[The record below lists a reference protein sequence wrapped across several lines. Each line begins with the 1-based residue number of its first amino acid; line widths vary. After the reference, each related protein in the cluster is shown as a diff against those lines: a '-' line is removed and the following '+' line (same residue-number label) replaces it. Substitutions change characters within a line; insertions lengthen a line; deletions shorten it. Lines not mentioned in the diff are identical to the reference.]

1 MGGDLMIYGSY
12 GYTGALIAREAVR
25 RGMRP
30 VLAGRNAEKLAAQ
43 ADVLGLDYR
52 VFSLDSPQETA
63 KTLAD
68 CCGVVLHC
76 AGPFVDTAGPMAEA
90 CLRAGVHYLDITGE
104 IDVFESLAGLDG
116 RAKAAGVMIMPG
128 VGFDVVPT
136 DCLARHLKDRLPGA
150 VRLALAFCSNL
161 RPSHGTALT
170 ILRHFHKGAV
180 VRRGGKLTPVPGAWK
195 TRTIDFGK
203 GPRKAIT
210 ITWGDVATA
219 WHSTGIGDIEVYM
232 AAPAM
237 LRWMSWATRFLGGLI
252 GAGPVQKML
261 ARSIREGGPTE
272 EERARGYCLVW
283 GEAEDA
289 AGERVEAR
297 MGTPDGYTFTVL
309 AGLHI
314 AGKALSGNA
323 PPGFQTPAK
332 AYRADLALE
341 IEGVTRT

>member
-1 MGGDLMIYGSY
+1 MGGDLLIYGSY
-12 GYTGALIAREAVR
+12 GYTGALIVREAVR

-30 VLAGRNAEKLAAQ
+30 ILAGRNAEKLAAQ
-43 ADVLGLDYR
+43 AADFGLEHR
-52 VFSLDSPQETA
+52 AFPLDSPQKA
-63 KTLAD
+63 ADALAG
-68 CCGVVLHC
+68 CGAVLHC

-90 CLRAGVHYLDITGE
+90 CLRAGAHYLDITGE
-104 IDVFESLAGLDG
+104 IDVFEALAGLDG

-136 DCLARHLKDRLPGA
+136 DCLARHLKERLPDA

-180 VRRGGKLTPVPGAWK
+180 VRRGGRLMPVPGGWK

-232 AAPAM
+232 AAPGTV
-237 LRWMSWATRFLGGLI
+237 RWLSRATRLFGAVLGS
-252 GAGPVQKML
+252 GPVQRFLK
-261 ARSIREGGPTE
+261 RSVREGGPSD
-272 EERARGYCLVW
+272 EERARGYCLIW

-289 AGERVEAR
+289 DGGRVEAR
-297 MGTPDGYTFTVL
+297 MRTPDGYTFTVL

-314 AGKALSGNA
+314 AGKALAGNA
-323 PPGFQTPAK
+323 PAGFQTPAK
-332 AYRADLALE
+332 AYGADLALE